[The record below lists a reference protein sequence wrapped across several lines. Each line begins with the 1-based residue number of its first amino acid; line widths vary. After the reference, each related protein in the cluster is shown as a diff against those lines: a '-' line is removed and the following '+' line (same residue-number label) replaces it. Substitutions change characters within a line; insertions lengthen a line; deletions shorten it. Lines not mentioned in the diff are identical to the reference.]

1 MRSAKIAWPY
11 FQRMSCYLRVVLCLN
26 KFIYFWR
33 ALSSPKYSLSSVS
46 TVLSWFQ
53 WQSSPLWEF
62 ATREKSTF
70 FKNFWWISVF
80 NIEKNHKFCPGG
92 SENRS
97 ILDLIWPFGSATDQD
112 LSRWA
117 RFQVSFVAKS
127 SENEFPMSECRNFS
141 LHPCSGALP
150 GSHKGQN
157 YLQVEDV

>member
-11 FQRMSCYLRVVLCLN
+11 FQRIAS
-26 KFIYFWR
+26 F
-33 ALSSPKYSLSSVS
+33 SVS
-46 TVLSWFQ
+46 INLFTFGEHFWVQNTPCNPFQ
-53 WQSSPLWEF
+53 QCFHESSGKAPPSENLLPERSPRF
-62 ATREKSTF
+62 KSFDEILCSTLR
-70 FKNFWWISVF
+70 
-80 NIEKNHKFCPGG
+80 KNHKFCPGG
-92 SENRS
+92 SESRS

>member
-33 ALSSPKYSLSSVS
+33 ALSSPKYSLSS
-46 TVLSWFQ
+46 FHD
-53 WQSSPLWEF
+53 SSGKAPPSGNLLP
-62 ATREKSTF
+62 EKSPR
-70 FKNFWWISVF
+70 FKSFDEILCSTLR
-80 NIEKNHKFCPGG
+80 KNHKFCSGG

-150 GSHKGQN
+150 GSHKRQN
-157 YLQVEDV
+157 FLQVEDV